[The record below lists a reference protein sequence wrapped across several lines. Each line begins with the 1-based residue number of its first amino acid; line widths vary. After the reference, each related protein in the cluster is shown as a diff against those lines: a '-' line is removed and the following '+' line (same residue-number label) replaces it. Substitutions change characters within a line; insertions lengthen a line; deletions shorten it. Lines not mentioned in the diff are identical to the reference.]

1 MEFNDFLRPSPKIQG
16 LFNTVQT
23 LDQEFGGGE
32 LSLFVCPGVGNR
44 PPRKKKFENPQEC
57 AWRGMARG
65 QIELCINRGRRKG
78 VAVKQIT
85 QLTQISR

>member
-16 LFNTVQT
+16 LFKTVKT
-23 LDQEFGGGE
+23 LDQEFGDGE
-32 LSLFVCPGVGNR
+32 LFLFVCLGVGNR
-44 PPRKKKFENPQEC
+44 PPRKKKFANPQEC
-57 AWRGMARG
+57 AWGGMARG
-65 QIELCINRGRRKG
+65 QIELCINRERRKG